1 MPSFSQ
7 QSLDKL
13 ATVDRRLY
21 DIVADAIKIMDF
33 TVITGHRDQAEQDAD
48 FAAGRSKLK
57 YPDGKHNA
65 SPSLAIDIAPFPVD
79 WSDLSRFYVLA
90 GIMLGCAAARG
101 IKIRWGGNWNGDF
114 NLKGNK
120 FQDIGHFEIVEN

>member
-7 QSLDKL
+7 LSLDKL

-21 DIVADAIKIMDF
+21 DLCTDAIKIMDF

-57 YPDGKHNA
+57 FPNGKHNA
-65 SPSLAIDIAPFPVD
+65 SPSLAVDLAPFPVNWKD
-79 WSDLSRFYVLA
+79 TSRFYVLA
-90 GIMLGCAAARG
+90 GIMLASAANRG

-114 NLKGNK
+114 DLKGNK
-120 FQDIGHFEIVEN
+120 FNDIGHYEIIE